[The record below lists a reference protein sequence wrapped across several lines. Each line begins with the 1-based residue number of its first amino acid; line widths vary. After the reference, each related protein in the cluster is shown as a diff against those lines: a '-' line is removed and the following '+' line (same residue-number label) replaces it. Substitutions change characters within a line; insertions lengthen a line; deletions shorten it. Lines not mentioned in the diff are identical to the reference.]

1 MQRSNRI
8 RRGAELFSAG
18 ALLCV
23 FLAASQALGAQY
35 GRVSGKVTDG
45 EGNPIL
51 GATVLLS
58 GPGADVSSGL
68 LEGSFD
74 RVFTDAQGNFTI
86 SRVVPGWYSL
96 QVISPAKLPGFRD
109 QVEVRAGSTTREAFA
124 LGDVLSGIHWQHPVK
139 DVRAWGQEWKWILRT
154 SDSTRPILRYQKA
167 NRERQAAAE
176 HTPLP
181 ATRMV
186 AMIPGNAGGD
196 GLSQDSGTGSVVA
209 YLHPLD
215 ANSDVLVAGS
225 VNRSSVD
232 GSSVITDYRRGFL
245 NRNHEEIS
253 LAVHQLNMGGV
264 GRKYSATDGEGIPL
278 SRGMVLRYV
287 QTRKLS
293 DALTLTAGFEMKYL
307 NSASDASTSDPEIG
321 LAYALDPSTVL
332 SVSYGG
338 GDLDQ
343 PDTMLQRIGDLN
355 AFPQITL
362 QNFRPRLETAR
373 HAEVRLQ
380 RKLRNGSRVELAAY
394 HDGFQDVAVW
404 GVGGVQVL
412 KNSSPAGSLL
422 MTPSGDRAV
431 LNAGRYGSS
440 GAEVAYA
447 QQLGQR
453 GQVSVMY
460 AFGSA
465 LAMNPS
471 AGFGAVPVDAANLP
485 DFLRSEFTQSV
496 SGRYST
502 YIPGLNTQI
511 ISTYSWLPAGRITLV
526 DSFGQSRMEFEP
538 FLGLQVRQPL
548 PKIDMLPVRI
558 IAIADFRN
566 LLSQGGVSI
575 RQANGRSVLLTPAY
589 RTIRGGFAV
598 QF

>member
-1 MQRSNRI
+1 M
-8 RRGAELFSAG
+8 
-18 ALLCV
+18 
-23 FLAASQALGAQY
+23 
-35 GRVSGKVTDG
+35 
-45 EGNPIL
+45 

-58 GPGADVSSGL
+58 GPGLDSPSGL
-68 LEGSFD
+68 LEGSLD
-74 RVFTDAQGNFTI
+74 RVFTDGQGNFTI
-86 SRVVPGWYSL
+86 NRVVPGWYSL
-96 QVISPAKLPGFRD
+96 QVISPAKVPGFRD
-109 QVEVRAGSTTREAFA
+109 NVQVTAGVTTREMFA
-124 LGDVLSGIHWQHPVK
+124 LGDILSGIHWQHPVK
-139 DVRAWGQEWKWILRT
+139 DLRAWGQEWKWILRT
-154 SDSTRPILRYQKA
+154 SDSTRPILRYRKA
-167 NRERQAAAE
+167 DRERQEAAE

-181 ATRMV
+181 AKRMV
-186 AMIPGNAGGD
+186 AMIPGNAGND
-196 GLSQDSGTGSVVA
+196 GVSQDSGTGTVVA

-245 NRNHEEIS
+245 SRNHEEIS
-253 LAVHQLNMGGV
+253 LAVHQLNMGGL
-264 GRKYSATDGEGIPL
+264 GRKVSAADGEGMPL

-287 QTRKLS
+287 QTRRLS

-307 NSASDASTSDPEIG
+307 NSASDASASSPEIG
-321 LAYALDPSTVL
+321 LSYTLDPSTVL
-332 SVSYGG
+332 SVSYGAG
-338 GDLDQ
+338 NLDQ

-362 QNFRPRLETAR
+362 RNFHPRLETAR

-380 RKLRNGSRVELAAY
+380 RKLRDGSRVELAAY
-394 HDGFQDVAVW
+394 HDEFQDVAVW
-404 GVGGVQVL
+404 GVDGVQAL
-412 KNSSPAGSLL
+412 KSSSPAGSIL

-431 LNAGRYGSS
+431 LNAGGFGSS
-440 GAEVAYA
+440 GAEVAYT

-465 LAMNPS
+465 LGMDPS
-471 AGFGAVPVDAANLP
+471 AELGGGVSVDAANLP
-485 DFLRSEFTQSV
+485 SFLRSEFTQSV
-496 SGRYST
+496 SGRVST
-502 YIPGLNTQI
+502 YLPGLNTQI

-526 DSFGQSRMEFEP
+526 DSFGQSRMEFQP
-538 FLGLQVRQPL
+538 FLGMQVRQPL
-548 PKIDMLPVRI
+548 PKIDMLPLRI

-566 LLSQGGVSI
+566 LLGQGGVSI